1 MKEERNRSRNRK
13 KKIRQTYRKTVEMR
27 DITKTP
33 NIFKL
38 PRRNI
43 PIYNEIDLL
52 PFNAWTIYP
61 TQNKSALRGCK
72 TKFLDFVCKEASA
85 TKSFEKSFQY
95 GFPLS
100 REIKKNTEGG
110 AERPRTPHAL
120 QGFN

>member
-61 TQNKSALRGCK
+61 TQNKSALRGGK
-72 TKFLDFVCKEASA
+72 SIFLIFFLYICASV
-85 TKSFEKSFQY
+85 KNCEK
-95 GFPLS
+95 
-100 REIKKNTEGG
+100 
-110 AERPRTPHAL
+110 
-120 QGFN
+120 

>member
-52 PFNAWTIYP
+52 T
-61 TQNKSALRGCK
+61 L
-72 TKFLDFVCKEASA
+72 
-85 TKSFEKSFQY
+85 
-95 GFPLS
+95 
-100 REIKKNTEGG
+100 
-110 AERPRTPHAL
+110 
-120 QGFN
+120 